1 MEIERRKEKVL
12 KGFVVYEI
20 VKCGWD
26 IHYFFQEYFSN
37 FYKAKDYLDALR
49 VLGGR
54 RFVLVEYK

>member
-1 MEIERRKEKVL
+1 MTVEKRSEKGL
-12 KGFVVYEI
+12 NGFVVYEI
-20 VKCGWD
+20 VRCGWD
-26 IHYFFQEYFSN
+26 IHYFYQEYFSN

>member
-1 MEIERRKEKVL
+1 MTVEKRSEKGR

-20 VKCGWD
+20 VNCGWD
-26 IHYFFQEYFSN
+26 IHYFYQEYFSN
-37 FYKAKDYLDALR
+37 FYKAKDYLDVLR

>member
-1 MEIERRKEKVL
+1 MTVEKRSEKGL

-20 VKCGWD
+20 VFCGWD
-26 IHYFFQEYFSN
+26 IHYFYREYFSN